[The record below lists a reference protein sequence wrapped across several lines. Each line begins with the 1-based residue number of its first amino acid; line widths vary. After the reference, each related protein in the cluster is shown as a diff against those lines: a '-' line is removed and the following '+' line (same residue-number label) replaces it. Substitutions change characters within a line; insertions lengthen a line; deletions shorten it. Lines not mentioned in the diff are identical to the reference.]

1 MQYME
6 EEIMEIRFE
15 ERKQLKE
22 NQTRSILVFGKYM
35 TDYMFCYGLEQRRG
49 MVRCQIVPQGPIELE
64 PACVTLHCTG
74 DI

>member
-22 NQTRSILVFGKYM
+22 KTDQSILVFGKYM
-35 TDYMFCYGLEQRRG
+35 TDYMFCYGLEQKKDG
-49 MVRCQIVPQGPIELE
+49 TMPEG
-64 PACVTLHCTG
+64 TTG
-74 DI
+74 TN